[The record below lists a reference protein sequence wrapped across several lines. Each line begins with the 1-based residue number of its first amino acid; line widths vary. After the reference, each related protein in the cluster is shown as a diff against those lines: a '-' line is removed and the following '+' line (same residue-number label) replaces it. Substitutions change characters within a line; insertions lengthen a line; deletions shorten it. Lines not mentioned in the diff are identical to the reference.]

1 MSSNEQTP
9 NQDSPE
15 TATAVAEPSA
25 SAPSGGQRGFAEKVG
40 RRRSVSIP
48 DPFEVAVDV
57 VAGVRLFES
66 KRDRQVAIKFGE
78 GGPEDKPSQAVI
90 DKLKEAGFRWN
101 RNDRIW
107 AHPLTP
113 ESSMST
119 RIEAERL
126 YQEIRGM
133 IWQEKGLGVG
143 QDVPF

>member
-1 MSSNEQTP
+1 MSSNEQRP
-9 NQDSPE
+9 NEDSPE
-15 TATAVAEPSA
+15 TATAVAEQSA
-25 SAPSGGQRGFAEKVG
+25 SDANGGQRGFADKVG

-57 VAGVRLFES
+57 AAGMRLFES

-101 RNDRIW
+101 RADRIW

-133 IWQEKGLGVG
+133 IWRERGLGAG

>member
-1 MSSNEQTP
+1 MSSNNHTP
-9 NQDSPE
+9 DQDSPE

-25 SAPSGGQRGFAEKVG
+25 PDAGGDERSFAERVG
-40 RRRSVSIP
+40 RRKPVSSP

-57 VAGVRLFES
+57 AAGVRLFES

-119 RIEAERL
+119 RIEGERL

-133 IWQEKGLGVG
+133 IWQEKGLGTG